1 MGGGEAHTRQMTL
14 VSAKEEAE
22 GEGEGEDTAAAG
34 SETTT
39 SLSIAARAVPPLV
52 RFSLDLSRRR
62 AGGVRFW
69 GGVALLLPGVPRAGS
84 FLDCSAATKGG
95 PCAGRAYLDFD
106 LNANGP
112 SGLLLLWTMRNSL
125 ARRLT
130 RRRRHTL
137 PLGPLE
143 KRKKNSAR
151 PAPPRR
157 TATTRQG
164 TYGLARDRCSSA
176 SCVHLGK
183 YSVLLHHCSLRVV
196 QKLHCPLLIH
206 QVCPAFAV
214 SWEILVTY

>member
-1 MGGGEAHTRQMTL
+1 
-14 VSAKEEAE
+14 
-22 GEGEGEDTAAAG
+22 
-34 SETTT
+34 
-39 SLSIAARAVPPLV
+39 
-52 RFSLDLSRRR
+52 
-62 AGGVRFW
+62 
-69 GGVALLLPGVPRAGS
+69 
-84 FLDCSAATKGG
+84 
-95 PCAGRAYLDFD
+95 
-106 LNANGP
+106 
-112 SGLLLLWTMRNSL
+112 LWTMRNSL

-214 SWEILVTY
+214 SWEILVTYWHTVVSWRWTVHWEESSVCGSNTSGPCPCICFWSGFQRMFYVSRFLVLEAWTTRIP